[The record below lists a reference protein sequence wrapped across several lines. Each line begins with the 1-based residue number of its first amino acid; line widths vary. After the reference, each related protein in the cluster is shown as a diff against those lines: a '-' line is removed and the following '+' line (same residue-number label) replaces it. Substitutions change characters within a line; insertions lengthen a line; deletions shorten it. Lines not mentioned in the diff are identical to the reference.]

1 MKKWTIT
8 LIGFFLSNILLGAS
22 EKVEA
27 LVIKL
32 VKGDGRPQIAYT
44 PSPEHI
50 KEYEALPE
58 HEKSEVDKALID
70 IAINPS
76 SSSIGCAA
84 SRIIKDQRALGK
96 IVQQGSDYYT
106 IERVLPRITDQHVLC
121 EIVKNENRRF
131 HGVGGFREAA
141 LKKITAQDLLE
152 GIATDVSI
160 DGHLREEAFRR
171 LPEDSLVK
179 QTAYANILITSRD
192 YFEKQDI
199 LAKQLSQKTLSEVA
213 KRANDKAIRDYS
225 IKQLTDQKCLVDVAI
240 NSNFVDIA
248 SLALKRLN
256 TESLIFEVAKNA
268 KFQNIRFEA
277 IACLT
282 DEAHLFDLAK
292 EDADNAI
299 RMRALKRI
307 TNETALIEIAKNNT
321 DLSIRKE
328 ALAQITSFGV
338 LEDFLKNDA
347 DFDIRHAAAL
357 KLPNENPK
365 VQAHFTSILMDTKK
379 HRDIRKDAIGRI
391 LDQKILAE
399 IVKVEKDIWFREIA
413 FEKLTDQ
420 ALLIDIAKSDI
431 DVPMRKKAINKIND
445 SLALVEIMRASE
457 NDEISKCAFS
467 RLPDTH
473 QLKQAFYARLLKQKN
488 INPEQERLCLKI
500 FERSLTQATLAD
512 VAQHALNEKIRLLAI
527 KKLKDQAVLKE
538 MVLSDSNIVIQECAI
553 QQLTN
558 KEMLLDIAQ
567 KNALFEVRIAAKKRL
582 AELYWEPAEPEEPIG
597 PESLDF

>member
-1 MKKWTIT
+1 MKKWIIT

-32 VKGDGRPQIAYT
+32 VKGDGRPQIEYT

-58 HEKSEVDKALID
+58 HEKNEVDKALID

-96 IVQQGSDYYT
+96 IVQLGSDYYT

-121 EIVKNENRRF
+121 EIVKNGNRRF
-131 HGVGGFREAA
+131 HGVGGFRGAA

-171 LPEDSLVK
+171 LPEDSLAK

-225 IKQLTDQKCLVDVAI
+225 IKQLTDQNCLVDVAI

-256 TESLIFEVAKNA
+256 TESLIFEVAENA
-268 KFQNIRFEA
+268 KSQNIRFEA

-282 DEAHLFDLAK
+282 DEAHLFNL
-292 EDADNAI
+292 
-299 RMRALKRI
+299 
-307 TNETALIEIAKNNT
+307 AKNNT
-321 DLSIRKE
+321 DLSVRKE
-328 ALAQITSFGV
+328 ALARITSFGV
-338 LEDFLKNDA
+338 LEDFLKNDTN
-347 DFDIRHAAAL
+347 FDIRHAAAL
-357 KLPNENPK
+357 KLPNENPE
-365 VQAHFTSILMDTKK
+365 VQAYFTSTLMDTKK

-399 IVKVEKDIWFREIA
+399 IVKVEKDIWLREIA

-445 SLALVEIMRASE
+445 SVALVEIMRASE
-457 NDEISKCAFS
+457 NDEISRCAFS